1 MKRSGRMLPVLLVVL
16 LGLAWAYAGDSPTG
30 TDGSEP
36 AAFVQSVDPV
46 GPDGR
51 EQTDGSPGA
60 GADFLDTV
68 LALSYSGEPCCEING
83 NVPFFTDS
91 EIGTDEFEKYAE
103 LDGLGRC
110 GTAFA
115 NISPVTLPREE
126 RGSIG
131 QVKPSGWH
139 LVKYSGVVEGNY
151 LYNRC
156 HLIAFE
162 LAGENAN
169 ERNLITGTRYL
180 NVEGMLP
187 FENRVASYVKE
198 TGNHV
203 LYRVTP
209 VFAEKELVAR
219 GVLMEAYS
227 VEDKG
232 EGICFCIYAFN
243 VQPGIEISYSDGE
256 SRLAPED
263 SFGFPDA
270 EESAPSDGVE
280 KDVQT
285 VYFLNTNTKK
295 FHRESC
301 ESVRDI
307 KNENKEVFVGS
318 RQEVIDRGYEPC
330 GRCKP

>member
-1 MKRSGRMLPVLLVVL
+1 MKKTGRMLPVLLVVL
-16 LGLAWAYAGDSPTG
+16 LGLVWAYVGDRRTES
-30 TDGSEP
+30 DGSEP
-36 AAFVQSVDPV
+36 TASVQSVDSAV
-46 GPDGR
+46 SDAKETADG
-51 EQTDGSPGA
+51 GPGA
-60 GADFLDTV
+60 GADLLDAV
-68 LALSYSGEPCCEING
+68 LALPYSGEPCCEING
-83 NVPFFTDS
+83 NVPFFTES
-91 EIGTDEFEKYAE
+91 EIGTDEFEKYTE

-110 GTAFA
+110 GPAFA
-115 NISPVTLPREE
+115 NISPETLPKEE
-126 RGSIG
+126 RGAIG

-139 LVKYSGVVEGNY
+139 LVKYDCVEGNY

-187 FENRVASYVKE
+187 FENRVASYVKQ

-209 VFAEKELVAR
+209 VFAENELVAR

-227 VEDKG
+227 VEDEG
-232 EGICFCIYAFN
+232 EGIRFCVYAFN

-270 EESAPSDGVE
+270 EESAPSGGVE
-280 KDVQT
+280 EDGQT

-295 FHRESC
+295 FHKESC

-307 KNENKEVFVGS
+307 RDENKEMFVGS